1 MYPISKVIFGICLLC
16 VIIFYLKCII
26 SLRNAKTNLS
36 KNLREAVEARDPD
49 RMVVELI
56 TTYAINTYHH

>member
-1 MYPISKVIFGICLLC
+1 MFGICLLC

-26 SLRNAKTNLS
+26 SLRNARANLS
-36 KNLREAVEARDPD
+36 RNLREAVEARGPD

-56 TTYAINTYHH
+56 TTYAISTYHH